1 MFKKYL
7 LNEKNETY
15 YSFHLGSYMCQKQPE
30 FTCGPSLV
38 NHLICFFKFNVRLTI
53 QKFAFVKG
61 NASYFNTCNKEK
73 MLKKKVQ
80 NFSVLDNFLCIK
92 RKQQIA

>member
-73 MLKKKVQ
+73 NAKEKSPEFQ
-80 NFSVLDNFLCIK
+80 RF
-92 RKQQIA
+92 R